1 MALQALWDVTQQFN
15 NKNGSILTSG
25 KIYIY
30 YRGRTALATSYH
42 DEDGTVVNSNPVL
55 LDNNGRATAFVNPIY
70 SYTIVVCDYYGKELF
85 SQDITLHDAIS
96 TAEDVVLVGTDGSV
110 LVDTTQLPNGVQ
122 YDLSVNTDIIATKQS
137 VDDVKDDLD
146 DLTVIVNQHTTQIEA
161 LQDDVEDLED
171 ALADKKD
178 KQNALEFNGAATKT
192 VKKITQN
199 ADGEMD
205 VEFEDIDIKGVQ
217 YTTARF
223 PFNSNK
229 IVKIAEIPLYPTFQ
243 YQGSGRANL
252 QLLITDSYGSEAIFS
267 LGIIQ
272 SGTSSHMVQPKG
284 VFKYIH
290 PGNGRTT
297 YPIKMMHVRPDN
309 ASAPMTSA
317 TLYLYAEFDES
328 YNQQA
333 DWSFK
338 AVINEGSTSSTSKVE
353 NAWTFRNTVI
363 APQAD
368 FDQPR
373 SWWYLAPS
381 STETIP
387 NVEITSEDNSV
398 QVTETTDVQTN
409 TKTFDL
415 SVNVDDALEYGQFR
429 ATNVTSLA
437 QLTKIKGNLDL
448 ANYLIKLKKGNS
460 YHFTIRGSYVADSA
474 VNTATTISYIEYS
487 AFNTINVNVDNT
499 ITDPQ
504 YFEISY
510 DIYNYSQN
518 SDYNISFSSMLS
530 GKVSELWVEVHNLN
544 GVSVN
549 GSGVSNIVIARE
561 YNGVLDDTYDGMK
574 IRQTDN
580 GNEIVALRKNNNWY
594 SFGQLAPLSAGAD
607 KILITDSNGTVH
619 WGVVGDGLTID
630 NDTLEV
636 SISGEVSDVVETVEK
651 LSDDLD
657 KKITTTYPFAQI
669 TSMSDFAQ
677 YGVSNT
683 TRMIGQLFAVPIA
696 SEIRKDETLLCV
708 NALQNFSGNVSFGI
722 FEYDFEGN
730 GGTGS
735 TYWIADT
742 GTVSVRAGENEFALK
757 YVLNDAHELQSSKLY
772 YAVIAI
778 AANAPATGLLLGSSS
793 AYAQN
798 VNANPKYTLIVS
810 NMDNYIDWSVGTLQ
824 GAWFQ
829 GYNEQYDIPRLFM
842 MLRNGEGSTPIPV
855 TEPFTDIGTF
865 TLEHQ
870 YRVSDIFSLTPD
882 AEGGVYRKII
892 PAQDVDIASFRY
904 VDYHGSVSSQTSF
917 PVLLD
922 DTYTPMKAIGDGT
935 WTLGNSDLTKVD
947 GTHFVHEFTFT
958 TPVHLTANTAYWF
971 MVGGNMADQGS
982 EWLITYQT
990 PSVSNDLLLVKNM
1003 YNVNSWIIPNSGEF
1017 LSSQPGM
1024 YLRLSDGI
1032 NSWTI

>member
-30 YRGRTALATSYH
+30 YQGRTALATTYH

-55 LDNNGRATAFVNPIY
+55 LDNNGRATAFADPIY
-70 SYTIVVCDYYGKELF
+70 TYTIVVCDYYGKELF

-96 TAEDVVLVGTDGSV
+96 TAEDVVIIGADGSV

-122 YDLSVNTDIIATKQS
+122 YDLSANTDILATKE
-137 VDDVKDDLD
+137 DVSNLEEEINDKLD
-146 DLTVIVNQHTTQIEA
+146 
-161 LQDDVEDLED
+161 
-171 ALADKKD
+171 DKKD
-178 KQNALEFNGAATKT
+178 KQTALSFNGAATKT

-199 ADGEMD
+199 ANGEMN
-205 VEFEDIDIKGVQ
+205 VEFEDIDLPPEV
-217 YTTARF
+217 
-223 PFNSNK
+223 
-229 IVKIAEIPLYPTFQ
+229 
-243 YQGSGRANL
+243 
-252 QLLITDSYGSEAIFS
+252 
-267 LGIIQ
+267 
-272 SGTSSHMVQPKG
+272 
-284 VFKYIH
+284 
-290 PGNGRTT
+290 
-297 YPIKMMHVRPDN
+297 
-309 ASAPMTSA
+309 
-317 TLYLYAEFDES
+317 
-328 YNQQA
+328 
-333 DWSFK
+333 
-338 AVINEGSTSSTSKVE
+338 
-353 NAWTFRNTVI
+353 
-363 APQAD
+363 
-368 FDQPR
+368 
-373 SWWYLAPS
+373 
-381 STETIP
+381 P

-415 SVNVDDALEYGQFR
+415 SVNVDDPLEYGQFR
-429 ATNVTSLA
+429 ATNVTAQA
-437 QLTKIKGNLDL
+437 QLAKIKGNLDL
-448 ANYLIKLKKGNS
+448 SNYSINLKKGNS
-460 YHFTIRGSYVADSA
+460 YHFTIRGSYVANSA
-474 VNTATTISYIEYS
+474 VNTSTTISYIEYS
-487 AFNTINVNVDNT
+487 SFTNIPVNVDNT

-510 DIYNYSQN
+510 DVYNYGQN
-518 SDYNISFSSMLS
+518 SAYNVSFASMLS

-619 WGVVGDGLTID
+619 WGVVGTGLEID
-630 NDTLEV
+630 NNTLEV
-636 SISGEVSDVVETVEK
+636 QISGEVGDVVETVEK
-651 LSDDLD
+651 LQDDLD

-669 TSMSDFAQ
+669 TSMSDFAT
-677 YGVSNT
+677 YGVTNT

-772 YAVIAI
+772 YAVIAVD
-778 AANAPATGLLLGSSS
+778 ANAPATGLLLGSSS

-882 AEGGVYRKII
+882 AEGGVYRKVI

-904 VDYHGSVSSQTSF
+904 VDYHGSISQSTGF

-922 DTYTPMKAIGDGT
+922 DTYMPMKTQADGT
-935 WTLGNSDLTKVD
+935 WTLGDSDQTKVD
-947 GTHFVHEFTFT
+947 GTHYVHEFTFT

-971 MVGGNMADQGS
+971 VVGGNLSNQGS
-982 EWLITYQT
+982 DWLITYQT
-990 PSVSNDLLLVKNM
+990 PSVTNDLLLVKNM
-1003 YNVNSWIIPNSGEF
+1003 YNINSWIIPNSGEF
-1017 LSSQPGM
+1017 VASQPGM
-1024 YLRLSDGI
+1024 YLRLSDGTD
-1032 NSWTI
+1032 SWTI

>member
-1 MALQALWDVTQQFN
+1 MIN
-15 NKNGSILTSG
+15 E
-25 KIYIY
+25 
-30 YRGRTALATSYH
+30 
-42 DEDGTVVNSNPVL
+42 DEEVSWAYL
-55 LDNNGRATAFVNPIY
+55 LDPTFELINSAGKPLTDGWIEVYIHGTRSKYYCASDFNG
-70 SYTIVVCDYYGKELF
+70 
-85 SQDITLHDAIS
+85 TLHPFKIPLDSLGANIVLAS
-96 TAEDVVLVGTDGSV
+96 PAHAYDVYVYNKFGSLIMSRYNVVPATGDGAVIKDVVTITSND
-110 LVDTTQLPNGVQ
+110 DTVNVQ
-122 YDLSVNTDIIATKQS
+122 TSDQTNWDLSIKDTVDQVAENTSDIGDI
-137 VDDVKDDLD
+137 KDDID
-146 DLTVIVNQHTTQIEA
+146 DINVAIGDIN
-161 LQDDVEDLED
+161 DS
-171 ALADKKD
+171 LANKKD
-178 KQNALEFNGAATKT
+178 VQTAKSFDGAATKT
-192 VKKITQN
+192 VKKITQDAN
-199 ADGEMD
+199 GEMN
-205 VEFEDIDIKGVQ
+205 VEFEDIDLPPEV
-217 YTTARF
+217 
-223 PFNSNK
+223 
-229 IVKIAEIPLYPTFQ
+229 
-243 YQGSGRANL
+243 
-252 QLLITDSYGSEAIFS
+252 
-267 LGIIQ
+267 
-272 SGTSSHMVQPKG
+272 
-284 VFKYIH
+284 
-290 PGNGRTT
+290 
-297 YPIKMMHVRPDN
+297 
-309 ASAPMTSA
+309 
-317 TLYLYAEFDES
+317 
-328 YNQQA
+328 
-333 DWSFK
+333 
-338 AVINEGSTSSTSKVE
+338 
-353 NAWTFRNTVI
+353 
-363 APQAD
+363 
-368 FDQPR
+368 
-373 SWWYLAPS
+373 
-381 STETIP
+381 P

-429 ATNVTSLA
+429 ATNVTTQA
-437 QLTKIKGNLDL
+437 QLAKIKGNLDL
-448 ANYLIKLKKGNS
+448 NNYSIKLKKGNS
-460 YHFTIRGSYVADSA
+460 YHFTIRGSYVANSA
-474 VNTATTISYIEYS
+474 ANTATTISYIEYS
-487 AFNTINVNVDNT
+487 SFTNIPVNVDNT

-510 DIYNYSQN
+510 DVYNFSQN
-518 SDYNISFSSMLS
+518 MDYNVSFASMLS

-574 IRQTDN
+574 ISQTDN
-580 GNEIVALRKNNNWY
+580 GNEIVDLRKNNNWY
-594 SFGQLAPLSAGAD
+594 SFGQLAPLSAGSD

-619 WGVVGDGLTID
+619 WGIVGTGLEID
-630 NDTLEV
+630 NNTLEV
-636 SISGEVSDVVETVEK
+636 QISGEVGDVVETVEK

-669 TSMSDFAQ
+669 TSMGDFAT
-677 YGVSNT
+677 YGVTNT

-696 SEIRKDETLLCV
+696 SEIRKDETVLCV

-772 YAVIAI
+772 YAVVAI

-829 GYNEQYDIPRLFM
+829 GYNEQYDIPRMFM

-870 YRVSDIFSLTPD
+870 YRVSNIFSLTPD
-882 AEGGVYRKII
+882 AEGGVYRKVI

-904 VDYHGSVSSQTSF
+904 VDYHGSISQSTGF

-922 DTYTPMKAIGDGT
+922 DTYMPMKTQADGT
-935 WTLGNSDLTKVD
+935 WTLGDSDQTKVD
-947 GTHFVHEFTFT
+947 GTHYVHEFTFT

-971 MVGGNMADQGS
+971 VVGGNLSNQGRD
-982 EWLITYQT
+982 WLITYQT
-990 PSVSNDLLLVKNM
+990 PSVSNDLLLVKTM

-1017 LSSQPGM
+1017 VASQPGM
-1024 YLRLSDGI
+1024 YLRLSDGTD
-1032 NSWTI
+1032 SWVI